1 MKINQDNY
9 EQYFLDHAEGS
20 LSPEMERELEDF
32 LQSNPDLKAVLE
44 DYDANPLPSPEIHN
58 EELKKRLK
66 RDIIPTQHI
75 NGHNAEEWM
84 ISQVEGLLNDNEEA
98 ELAEFIT
105 LNPAYAYDREKFSQ
119 TRLSA
124 DLSITYSRKEQLKKK
139 APVLPIIRLAWLIP
153 AAAAVILLFF
163 GIRYLL
169 KPDDVIIYPAP
180 GPVADVVKQSGP
192 ANKIPEAKTKVNRTV
207 ARVEI
212 QSPAATSKENPS
224 QINRE
229 ASFRLEPTNVVAI
242 EIALV
247 DNLENINLFV
257 FNVPPIQPEEQKKKS
272 LFSKVVGNMVAQAKE
287 GLSRQA
293 KFENFD
299 KSDFSLWTLARAG
312 VNGYNSISDREIELY
327 VHRDEEG
334 KVTSYALIE
343 EDRLLMEK
351 NLEKN

>member
-32 LQSNPDLKAVLE
+32 LQANPDLRSILDE
-44 DYDANPLPSPEIHN
+44 YDATPLPSPEIHN
-58 EELKKRLK
+58 QELKKRLK
-66 RDIIPTQHI
+66 RDVIPTQHI
-75 NGHNAEEWM
+75 NGDNAEEWM
-84 ISQVEGLLNDNEEA
+84 ISQLEGLLNNKEEA

-105 LNPAYAYDREKFSQ
+105 INPAYAYDKEKYRQ

-124 DLSITYSRKEQLKKK
+124 DLSVTYSQKEQLKKK
-139 APVLPIIRLAWLIP
+139 APVLPLIRLAWLIP

-169 KPDDVIIYPAP
+169 GPDEIIITPAD
-180 GPVADVVKQSGP
+180 GPVADVITPIEP
-192 ANKIPEAKTKVNRTV
+192 AKETPEVNSLPDKGI

-212 QSPAATSKENPS
+212 PATVASSNDNTSQMNRQAT
-224 QINRE
+224 
-229 ASFRLEPTNVVAI
+229 FRLESAGASPIEAPTAVNT
-242 EIALV
+242 
-247 DNLENINLFV
+247 ENISLFV
-257 FNVPPIQPEEQKKKS
+257 YNLPPVQPEEQKKKS
-272 LFSKVVGNMVAQAKE
+272 LFSKVVGNVVTQAKE

-293 KFENFD
+293 KIENLD
-299 KSDFSLWTLARAG
+299 KSDFSLWTLAKAG

-343 EDRLLMEK
+343 QDRLLMEK
-351 NLEKN
+351 NLGKN

>member
-20 LSPEMERELEDF
+20 LSPEMERELDDF
-32 LQSNPDLKAVLE
+32 LQANPDLKAILD
-44 DYDANPLPSPEIHN
+44 DYDATPLLSSEIHN
-58 EELKKRLK
+58 DELKKRLK
-66 RDIIPTQHI
+66 RDIIPTQNI
-75 NGHNAEEWM
+75 NDDNAEEWM
-84 ISQVEGLLNDNEEA
+84 ISQVEGQLNNKEEA

-124 DLSITYSRKEQLKKK
+124 DLSVTYSRKEQLKKK
-139 APVLPIIRLAWLIP
+139 APVLPIIRLAWIIP

-169 KPDDVIIYPAP
+169 KPDDLIISPAIW
-180 GPVADVVKQSGP
+180 PVADVITPIDPSKETP
-192 ANKIPEAKTKVNRTV
+192 DVNNQLERV

-224 QINRE
+224 QMSRQ

-242 EIALV
+242 EIAV
-247 DNLENINLFV
+247 VNNLENIKLFV
-257 FNVPPIQPEEQKKKS
+257 FNVPPIQPEVQKKKS
-272 LFSKVVGNMVAQAKE
+272 LFSKVVGNMLTQAKE

-293 KFENFD
+293 KIENFN
-299 KSDFSLWTLARAG
+299 KSDFSLWTLAQAG

-351 NLEKN
+351 SLEKN